1 MNMTIM
7 NTTILAAE
15 TVAILKDV
23 QQLLNRPAFNP
34 TPMEALKAELIGTLR
49 ELIADNELLT
59 FILRAT
65 EVQISLSAEQKK
77 AIDAAIVDIQTMK
90 KTEKR
95 PAMIKSLDAAYWRTM
110 KTRKSLLTEIDGLF
124 TEKRRF
130 AAGILS
136 NQAFI
141 DGIKAIINTPYLLAS
156 GAAEVSSLNN

>member
-59 FILRAT
+59 FMLRAT
-65 EVQISLSAEQKK
+65 EVQISLSVEQKK

-110 KTRKSLLTEIDGLF
+110 KTRKSLLAEVDQLF
-124 TEKRRF
+124 AEKRDCAWR
-130 AAGILS
+130 IRS
-136 NQAFI
+136 NQGVI
-141 DGIKAIINTPYLLAS
+141 DGIKTIVNTPYLLAS
-156 GAAEVSSLNN
+156 GAAEVSEC